1 MKLSRR
7 FALLSFWVL
16 GLAACGGGGELER
29 KPGSALWIDPAVAT
43 VEAETLAGLRSAGL
57 DEIFLEVGSLT
68 WSGGE
73 PELTVRTVD
82 LPNLRASATLVVTG
96 DGPPPDVDAAR
107 AAERLAPELR
117 RLLRSVRGSG
127 LLARGLHWDLEVT
140 AEGLPRLASLLDE
153 LPSHLEEETYLSATL
168 PRDLLA
174 AETVED
180 LLGPADFLV
189 TFLYGQRPAETGD
202 DPEAWDLQRVET
214 DLERLD
220 ALGEE
225 YLLGVSTVGR
235 LVAKTAAGGVFTGI
249 ALADL
254 VSSPAFEAQLGMSLE
269 GIDRRVYDY
278 RTTRELRLGRLELP
292 SGTGVRLSFLSAHD
306 VRNLLNRVEDLELEN
321 HRGQV
326 YFRAPAPEE
335 GLSVR
340 PESLAGV
347 LSGDVPR
354 PRPEV
359 RLETAGRRLTVRLTN
374 AGIADTEVG
383 RMETNYVE
391 LRLARG
397 GFARVD
403 AGEFSRYDLLDAE
416 TGRRTLRSPDVLRLY
431 TPYLTPGA
439 EVVSGSV
446 VLSGARVGD
455 VTVGGEFLA
464 PGGTTVEVVRAS
476 GEPTDSPSS

>member
-1 MKLSRR
+1 MKLSRLLV
-7 FALLSFWVL
+7 LLSFWVL

-29 KPGSALWIDPAVAT
+29 TPGSALWIDPSVGP

-57 DEIFLEVGSLT
+57 DEVFLEVASLA

-73 PELTVRTVD
+73 PELTAPSGG
-82 LPNLRASATLVVTG
+82 LPNLRSSATLVVTG
-96 DGPPPDVDAAR
+96 AGPPPGTDTER

-117 RLLRSVRGSG
+117 RLLRSVQGSG
-127 LLARGLHWDLEVT
+127 LLARGLHWDLDVS
-140 AEGLPRLASLLDE
+140 AEGLSRLASLLAE
-153 LPSHLEEETYLSATL
+153 LRSHVEEETYLSVTL
-168 PRDLLA
+168 PRRLLDAEAVVDL
-174 AETVED
+174 VR
-180 LLGPADFLV
+180 PADFLV

-202 DPEAWDLQRVET
+202 DPEAWDLQRVVA

-278 RTTRELRLGRLELP
+278 RTTRHLRLGHLELP

-306 VRNLLNRVEDLELEN
+306 VRNLLNRVEDLELKN

-326 YFRAPAPEE
+326 YFRAPGPGE
-335 GLSVR
+335 GLSLR
-340 PESLAGV
+340 GEGLAGV

-359 RLETAGRRLTVRLTN
+359 RLEGSGRRLTVRLVN

-431 TPYLTPGA
+431 TPYLTPDA

-446 VLSGARVGD
+446 MLSGARVGD

-476 GEPTDSPSS
+476 GELTDTPDS